1 MRELKAKSKRR
12 KLMSTLDTKKID
24 DKLFVYPKGR
34 VNMEVASEIEK
45 GLNQLIDEGCR
56 FLIVNMKDVEYMS
69 TPGFRVIIAILRRIT
84 SMGGTFRICEIR
96 PSVKRI
102 FEILE
107 LQHLIDMYETEAEA
121 LSSS

>member
-1 MRELKAKSKRR
+1 MV
-12 KLMSTLDTKKID
+12 MLDTKKVG

-34 VNMEVASEIEK
+34 VNMEVASEIEDA
-45 GLNQLIDEGCR
+45 LNQLIDEGCR
-56 FLIVNMKDVEYMS
+56 FLIVNMKDIEYMS
-69 TPGFRVIIAILRRIT
+69 TPGFRVIIATLRRIT

-107 LQHLIDMYETEAEA
+107 LQHLIDIYDTEAEA
-121 LSSS
+121 MTS

>member
-1 MRELKAKSKRR
+1 
-12 KLMSTLDTKKID
+12 MSTLDTKKID

-34 VNMEVASEIEK
+34 VNMEIASEIED

-107 LQHLIDMYETEAEA
+107 LQHLIDMYDTEAEA
-121 LSSS
+121 LSTS